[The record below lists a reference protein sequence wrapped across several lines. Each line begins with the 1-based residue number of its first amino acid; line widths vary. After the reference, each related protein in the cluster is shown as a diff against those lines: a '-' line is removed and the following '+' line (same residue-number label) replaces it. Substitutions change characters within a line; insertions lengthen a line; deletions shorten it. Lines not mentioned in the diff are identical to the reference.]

1 MNWPDINF
9 MKTQA
14 PLPDGYRYQRLRR
27 IDIPILIQSITDWYP
42 DVSVG
47 AASCYLQ
54 PDFYENK
61 ATLEGEVDRDLLV
74 IMTWKGDDFAG
85 FVSWDWETDSQALYA
100 RFGVVSPA
108 HRSAKLATIWMQLGE
123 TIGRHLGA
131 GFIYT
136 LCTLKVPHMQMALER
151 AGFKLLGFAP
161 GYDREFVAPG
171 VIKRVFE
178 AYYAK
183 ILVTESE
190 LQRPDLNNLTPKTR
204 ELFLSLFPN

>member
-1 MNWPDINF
+1 
-9 MKTQA
+9 
-14 PLPDGYRYQRLRR
+14 
-27 IDIPILIQSITDWYP
+27 
-42 DVSVG
+42 
-47 AASCYLQ
+47 
-54 PDFYENK
+54 
-61 ATLEGEVDRDLLV
+61 
-74 IMTWKGDDFAG
+74 
-85 FVSWDWETDSQALYA
+85 
-100 RFGVVSPA
+100 
-108 HRSAKLATIWMQLGE
+108 
-123 TIGRHLGA
+123 
-131 GFIYT
+131 
-136 LCTLKVPHMQMALER
+136 MALER